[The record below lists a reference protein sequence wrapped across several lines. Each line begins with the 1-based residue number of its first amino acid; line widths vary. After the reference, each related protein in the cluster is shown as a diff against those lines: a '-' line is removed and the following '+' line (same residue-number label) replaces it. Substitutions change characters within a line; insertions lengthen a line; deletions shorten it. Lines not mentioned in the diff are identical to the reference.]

1 MPATA
6 QPRQFVAYVG
16 IDWADQ
22 QHAICEILPDGTKAK
37 VCQVAQKPEAIA
49 GWVAT
54 LQEAYGPGSIAI
66 CLELSRG
73 GLVASLLQFEDIVL
87 YPINPKQLSR
97 FRDAMSPSG
106 CKNDPGDARLLA
118 KFVRDHHP
126 QLRPWR
132 PDDTAT
138 RALALCCES
147 RRKLVNEKKRVLQRL
162 QSLLKSYYPLAL
174 ELLGDSLGTRL
185 GQDFLIRWPSLAR
198 LKRIHPNHLLKFF
211 REHNCRSSAKNE
223 LRIESI
229 RGARPLTADQAIT
242 GPSEIMAAALARQL
256 RQFDESISEF
266 DREIDKLMASHE
278 RAEVFRSLPGAGAAL
293 APRLLVA
300 MGSHLE
306 RYADAAQIQ
315 SYSGI
320 APVTKQSG
328 RSKVVQRRR
337 ACPRFLRQ
345 TFHEFADH
353 ARLFSQWSGAYYR
366 MQRDRGKR
374 HHAAVRALAFKWIR
388 IIYRLWQTGDQYDE
402 AAYVRQLRTRNSP
415 VIKYL
420 PSA

>member
-1 MPATA
+1 MT
-6 QPRQFVAYVG
+6 QTVQSLQFVAYVG

-22 QHAICEILPDGTKAK
+22 QHAVCAISLDGTKVK
-37 VCQVAQKPEAIA
+37 SHQMQQKPEAIA
-49 GWVAT
+49 RWVAN
-54 LQEAYGPGSIAI
+54 LQEEYGAGPIAV

-73 GLVASLLQFEDIVL
+73 ALVASLLQFEDIVL

-97 FRDAMSPSG
+97 FRDAMCPSG
-106 CKNDPGDARLLA
+106 CKNDPGDAHLLA
-118 KFVRDHHP
+118 EFVRDHHP

-132 PDDTAT
+132 PDDAGT

-162 QSLLKSYYPLAL
+162 QCLLKSYYPLAL
-174 ELLGDSLGTRL
+174 ELLGDSLGTFL
-185 GQDFLIRWPSLAR
+185 GQDFLIRWASLAR
-198 LKRIHPNHLLKFF
+198 LKRAHPNHLLKFF

-223 LRIESI
+223 QRIELI
-229 RGARPLTADQAIT
+229 RGARPLTSDQAIV
-242 GPSEIMAAALARQL
+242 GPSEMMAAALARQL
-256 RQFDESISEF
+256 RQFDESIGEF
-266 DREIDKLMASHE
+266 DREIDKLMVSHE
-278 RAEVFRSLPGAGAAL
+278 RAAVFRSLPGAGAAL

-320 APVTKQSG
+320 APITKQSG

-353 ARLFSQWSGAYYR
+353 ARIFSQWSGAYYR

-388 IIYRLWQTGDQYDE
+388 IIYRLWQTGERYEE
-402 AAYVRQLRTRNSP
+402 AAYVRQLRLRNSP

-420 PSA
+420 PST

>member
-1 MPATA
+1 MP
-6 QPRQFVAYVG
+6 QVVQLPQFVAYGG
-16 IDWADQ
+16 IDWADR
-22 QHAICEILPDGTKAK
+22 QHAVYEISSDATKAE
-37 VCQVAQKPEAIA
+37 VRQVEQKPDAIA
-49 GWVAT
+49 RWVAT
-54 LQEAYGPGSIAI
+54 LQESYGPGPIAV

-73 GLVASLLQFEDIVL
+73 GLVASLLQFIGIVL

-97 FRDAMSPSG
+97 YRDAMYPSG

-118 KFVRDHHP
+118 EFVRDHHP
-126 QLRPWR
+126 QLRPWC
-132 PDDTAT
+132 PDETGT

-185 GQDFLIRWPSLAR
+185 GQDFLIRWASLAR
-198 LKRIHPNHLLKFF
+198 LKRTHPNHLLKFF
-211 REHNCRSSAKNE
+211 REHNCRSAAKNE
-223 LRIESI
+223 QRIELI
-229 RGARPLTADQAIT
+229 RGARPLTSDQAIV
-242 GPSEIMAAALARQL
+242 GPSEIMTAALARQL
-256 RQFDESISEF
+256 RQFDESIGEF
-266 DREIDKLMASHE
+266 DREIDKLMVSHV

-353 ARLFSQWSGAYYR
+353 ARLYSQWSGAYYR

-388 IIYRLWQTGDQYDE
+388 IIYRIWQTGAQYDE
-402 AAYVRQLRTRNSP
+402 AAYLKQLRTRNSP
-415 VIKYL
+415 VLKYL